1 MIVQVLVFGLLQGER
16 SGGTRLE
23 MLAFFQEAYTCW
35 GENTYCRGGDT
46 MRIPKHVGIIPDG
59 NRRWAKQAGLAK
71 QEGYAH
77 GLVPGVELLH
87 LAREAGVQELT
98 FYGFTTDNCG
108 RPLEQVQAFS
118 RACVE
123 AVERVALEPI
133 SLLVVGDKDAPAFPK
148 ELLPYTVRLLAGK
161 ATGNADLAQC
171 YEVAPDHFLVR
182 LKERHNYVYS
192 PAHAQ
197 AITPEKGLAPAF
209 YRAVKSGDLESA
221 RRMMTKELS
230 DAVDDESLAAFF
242 APYSDIVENR
252 FSDLSGGFFLIN
264 KNTLKGEPFS
274 FEVSGERISDIT
286 QD

>member
-1 MIVQVLVFGLLQGER
+1 MKIRYSVASEFDCVYLINGAFNER
-16 SGGTRLE
+16 
-23 MLAFFQEAYTCW
+23 A
-35 GENTYCRGGDT
+35 EN
-46 MRIPKHVGIIPDG
+46 
-59 NRRWAKQAGLAK
+59 
-71 QEGYAH
+71 
-77 GLVPGVELLH
+77 VEYP
-87 LAREAGVQELT
+87 AMS
-98 FYGFTTDNCG
+98 
-108 RPLEQVQAFS
+108 PLYVTALPLK
-118 RACVE
+118 
-123 AVERVALEPI
+123 AV
-133 SLLVVGDKDAPAFPK
+133 
-148 ELLPYTVRLLAGK
+148 LLPYTVRLLAGK

-274 FEVSGERISDIT
+274 FEVSGERISDIM